1 MAGVEAWVLWWEAV
15 VLLDQSFP
23 LGLLAARA
31 TTWRHLVKG
40 ARTLAHLARLPG
52 AARWVVVFR
61 SDRIS
66 SFYIVGWWVVILLHC
81 KLIHLYT

>member
-1 MAGVEAWVLWWEAV
+1 MFWWEAV

-40 ARTLAHLARLPG
+40 ARTLAHLASLPG
-52 AARWVVVFR
+52 AARWVVVVFEA
-61 SDRIS
+61 
-66 SFYIVGWWVVILLHC
+66 
-81 KLIHLYT
+81 

>member
-1 MAGVEAWVLWWEAV
+1 M

-40 ARTLAHLARLPG
+40 ARTLAHLAQLPG
-52 AARWVVVFR
+52 AARWVLVFVIFLSAKHDDMMTVV
-61 SDRIS
+61 S
-66 SFYIVGWWVVILLHC
+66 
-81 KLIHLYT
+81 

>member
-1 MAGVEAWVLWWEAV
+1 MSGVEAWVLWWEAV

-40 ARTLAHLARLPG
+40 ARTLAHLAHLPG
-52 AARWVVVFR
+52 AARWVVVFVIFL
-61 SDRIS
+61 SAKHDDMMT
-66 SFYIVGWWVVILLHC
+66 VVS
-81 KLIHLYT
+81 

>member
-1 MAGVEAWVLWWEAV
+1 MWWEAV

-52 AARWVVVFR
+52 AARWLVVF
-61 SDRIS
+61 
-66 SFYIVGWWVVILLHC
+66 VI
-81 KLIHLYT
+81 YS

>member
-1 MAGVEAWVLWWEAV
+1 MAGVEAWVFWWEAV

-40 ARTLAHLARLPG
+40 ARTLAHLASLPG
-52 AARWVVVFR
+52 AARWVVVIF
-61 SDRIS
+61 
-66 SFYIVGWWVVILLHC
+66 VIFLSAKHDDMITVCRFIDSCLSVW
-81 KLIHLYT
+81 